1 MQTEHS
7 HSLSSALT
15 STYLPNSL
23 SLPLT
28 IFHTLFLIFAL
39 PHLSPLPLSPSLS
52 LHPLSLSLCLTL
64 PLFLSPSLCLTF
76 PVLLFVSLSL
86 TRAGKCVSKQIGKG
100 VFVAGAAAAVVGS
113 AALVGVA
120 VSNAVDNE
128 EKKEQM

>member
-7 HSLSSALT
+7 NSLSSALT

-52 LHPLSLSLCLTL
+52 LHPLSLSLCLSL
-64 PLFLSPSLCLTF
+64 PLFLS
-76 PVLLFVSLSL
+76 VSLSL